1 MAIYPGLTLPRV
13 PEHEVVG
20 RIEALGSGMEN
31 RSEGQHPARPFLC
44 WEGKHMQ
51 NDTSAEQQNQQPAK
65 KSGEFLVGNDL
76 RVARLGFGAM
86 RITGDGVWGEP
97 ADRGEA
103 VRVLQRAVELGINF
117 VDTAD
122 SYGPGVSEEI
132 IAEALCPYPADLVI
146 ATKGGFDRPGPNRWV
161 ENGRPEHLRSACEGS
176 LRRLR
181 LERIDLY
188 QLHRIDP
195 KVPAEDQLGA
205 LKDFQMQ
212 GKIKHVG
219 LSEVSVRQIQHA
231 RTIVPIVSVQNRYSI
246 ADRGS
251 EDVLEYCEKEKM
263 GFIPWFPL
271 AAGRVSGS
279 ESPIGRIAARRKVT
293 PSQLALAWLLAR
305 SPVMLAIPGTSKVE
319 HLEEN
324 VAAVELKIDANGWQE
339 LDSMARA
346 S

>member
-1 MAIYPGLTLPRV
+1 
-13 PEHEVVG
+13 
-20 RIEALGSGMEN
+20 
-31 RSEGQHPARPFLC
+31 
-44 WEGKHMQ
+44 MQ
-51 NDTSAEQQNQQPAK
+51 NQNFAVQRNQAPAK
-65 KSGEFLVGNDL
+65 TSGEFLIGNDL
-76 RVARLGFGAM
+76 RVTRLGFGAM

-97 ADRGEA
+97 ADRAEA
-103 VRVLQRAVELGINF
+103 VRVLRRAVELGINF
-117 VDTAD
+117 IDTAD

-132 IAEALCPYPADLVI
+132 IAEALHPYPAGLVI
-146 ATKGGFDRPGPNRWV
+146 ATKGGFDRTGPNQWV
-161 ENGRPEHLRSACEGS
+161 ENGKPQHLRSACEGS

-195 KVPAEDQLGA
+195 KVPAEDQLGT
-205 LKDFQMQ
+205 LKELQAQ
-212 GKIKHVG
+212 GKNKHIG
-219 LSEVSVRQIQHA
+219 LSEVSVRQIQRA
-231 RTIVPIVSVQNRYSI
+231 RTIVPIVSIQNRYSV

-279 ESPIGRIAARRKVT
+279 ESPISRIAARWKAS

-305 SPVMLAIPGTSKVE
+305 SSVMLPIPGTSRVK

-324 VAAVELKIDANGWQE
+324 VAAAEFKIDANQWQE
-339 LDSMARA
+339 LDRMPRA